1 MTWLGPTCYTTFLIR
16 FLICDTGAAVVLVS
30 VRCCLCRGTR
40 VTSLGGT
47 PLASQLQ
54 LQEKWAHGS
63 FLFSAVLL
71 GQCLLP
77 AEPTLCANLPLP
89 RSGAKQKAPLSEPR
103 KIGANRRR
111 AAWSQLTV
119 SQAPVSCSES
129 QGPRR
134 RDSWCS
140 LRFPGETGRG
150 VNITVETWVLDGPL
164 WAEVAGE

>member
-1 MTWLGPTCYTTFLIR
+1 M
-16 FLICDTGAAVVLVS
+16 
-30 VRCCLCRGTR
+30 
-40 VTSLGGT
+40 TSLGGT

-129 QGPRR
+129 QEPRR
-134 RDSWCS
+134 RDGWCS
-140 LRFPGETGRG
+140 LRFPGEAGRG
-150 VNITVETWVLDGPL
+150 VNITVGVRWSPLGRGGWGVTEVLDVGCRWLGAKCWPCHT
-164 WAEVAGE
+164 